1 MKQEIKFFLSLR
13 NKIVSVNDLYKAKI
27 GYKGGNPYPI
37 IYRNPKAVKLEQE
50 IKDQL
55 RGIDFNTEA
64 PWIKETKSFKLL
76 LQFVFKENIGKR
88 DTSNQCKLIEDVIVS
103 YFKEELEYKYDD
115 SMHTEVHLYKS
126 IIPKAS
132 DEYVCV
138 SLSPSKFNT
147 RFDITEKPEKIFLGG
162 TCADSKWRDELI
174 PELDKL
180 GINYFNPIVSDWTP
194 ECQKIE
200 DDEKE
205 NNCNTH
211 LYLLTPEMRGM
222 FSVAEIIDSA
232 WKVKNSDT
240 GFVIF
245 GILGTEDEWGLDRYR
260 SLKATVKMASEII
273 GSRGK
278 AMFMNSVVDIVD
290 ILKTLSI

>member
-13 NKIVSVNDLYKAKI
+13 NKIVSVNDLYKAKV

-55 RGIDFNTEA
+55 RGIDFNTQA
-64 PWIKETKSFKLL
+64 PWIKETKSFNLL

-103 YFKEELEYKYDD
+103 YFKEELEYNYDD
-115 SMHTEVHLYKS
+115 SMHTEIHLYKS
-126 IIPKAS
+126 IIPKAT

-147 RFDITEKPEKIFLGG
+147 RFDVTEKPERIFLGG
-162 TCADSKWRDELI
+162 TCAGTKWRDELI
-174 PELDKL
+174 PELEELKL
-180 GINYFNPIVSDWTP
+180 DYFNPVVSDWTP
-194 ECQKIE
+194 ECQEIE
-200 DDEKE
+200 EDEK
-205 NNCNTH
+205 NNKCNTH
-211 LYLLTPEMRGM
+211 LYILTPEMKGV
-222 FSVAEIIDSA
+222 FSIAEIINSA
-232 WKVKNSDT
+232 WKVKNSDS
-240 GFVIF
+240 GFVIL
-245 GILGTEDEWGLDRYR
+245 GVLGTEEEWGSDRYK

-273 GSRGK
+273 GARGK
-278 AMFMNSVVDIVD
+278 ADFMNSSIDIID
-290 ILKTLSI
+290 ILKSL